1 MDEVVLIFGSVA
13 VVSAVSLIGVF
24 ALSVR
29 EVLLRRVLFAL
40 VALATGAMFG
50 NVLLHLIPE
59 AYGEAGSMQ
68 GAGLAIIAGVLM
80 FFVLEKVLHWHH
92 HHATE
97 NGAYGAH
104 IPHTGA
110 GEPHEHD
117 TAHLGPL
124 VLIADALHNALDGFI
139 IVGAYLVSPAVG
151 IATTVAVILHE
162 IPQEI
167 GDFGLLLHAGYS
179 RARALMW
186 NFFSALTAFLGAGVG
201 LYLSGAIEGVVPY
214 MVAFAAGNLL
224 YIAGSDLIPELRK
237 TTDTTRSVIQL
248 GLLVMGVGLMAFLMQ
263 FFPR

>member
-1 MDEVVLIFGSVA
+1 MSDIALIFGSVV

-24 ALSVR
+24 GLSMR
-29 EVLLRRVLFAL
+29 EALLRRTLFAL

-59 AYGEAGSMQ
+59 AYTEAGSMQ
-68 GAGLAIIAGVLM
+68 GAGLAIIAGVLA
-80 FFVLEKVLHWHH
+80 FFVLEKVLHWQ
-92 HHATE
+92 HAHAVGE
-97 NGAYGAH
+97 EGQGKH
-104 IPHTGA
+104 IPHQGA

-124 VLIADALHNALDGFI
+124 VLIADALHNLLDGFI
-139 IVGAYLVSPAVG
+139 IVGAYLVSPSIG

-179 RARALMW
+179 RAQALMW
-186 NFFSALTAFLGAGVG
+186 NFFSALTAFAGAAAG
-201 LYLSGAIEGVVPY
+201 LYLAGAIEGSIPY

-237 TTDTTRSVIQL
+237 TTDARRSIVQL
-248 GLLVMGVGLMAFLMQ
+248 VLVVVGVALMALLLQ
-263 FFPR
+263 E

>member
-1 MDEVVLIFGSVA
+1 M
-13 VVSAVSLIGVF
+13 
-24 ALSVR
+24 
-29 EVLLRRVLFAL
+29 
-40 VALATGAMFG
+40 
-50 NVLLHLIPE
+50 
-59 AYGEAGSMQ
+59 
-68 GAGLAIIAGVLM
+68 
-80 FFVLEKVLHWHH
+80 
-92 HHATE
+92 
-97 NGAYGAH
+97 
-104 IPHTGA
+104 
-110 GEPHEHD
+110 
-117 TAHLGPL
+117 